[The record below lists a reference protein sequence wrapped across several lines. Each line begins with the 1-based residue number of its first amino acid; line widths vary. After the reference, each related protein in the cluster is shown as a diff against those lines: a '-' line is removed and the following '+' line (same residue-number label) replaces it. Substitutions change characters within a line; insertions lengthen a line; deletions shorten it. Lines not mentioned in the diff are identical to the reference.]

1 MAKQTRP
8 SQRTAAQQRL
18 AARQARQAPTPAR
31 RGRRHIA
38 KRGRV
43 VAGVVAAGSFAAITG
58 AMALV
63 DTTTASAKTPA
74 QAHAATTTTTT
85 PTPLYGEDFSGGDD
99 GYSNDNSQYYAPQDN
114 SSQSTQNWGATQA
127 PAAPAIPQAP
137 MTQSNGS

>member
-18 AARQARQAPTPAR
+18 AARQARQAPSPAR

-43 VAGVVAAGSFAAITG
+43 IAGVVAAGSFAAMTG
-58 AMALV
+58 AMAFV

-74 QAHAATTTTTT
+74 QAHTATTTTTT
-85 PTPLYGEDFSGGDD
+85 PTLYGEDFSGGDD
-99 GYSNDNSQYYAPQDN
+99 GYSNDNSQYYAPQGN
-114 SSQSTQNWGATQA
+114 SSQSTQNWSANPA

-137 MTQSNGS
+137 MTQSHGS